1 MNLFG
6 SIISF
11 FVIEDM
17 GIINISGHFYFIF
30 FSFKM
35 YIYVFYFIFIFYFI
49 YLFAD
54 FKCTLIIYRYT
65 LTPTYNASTHFS
77 DFNCNLAIKA
87 FY

>member
-1 MNLFG
+1 
-6 SIISF
+6 
-11 FVIEDM
+11 
-17 GIINISGHFYFIF
+17 
-30 FSFKM
+30 M

-87 FY
+87 FF